1 MTYNEEFD
9 EEEWYCEFK
18 MGIHDVRSLYSSI
31 SYALEMWPGSPR
43 RPMEE
48 QEYLIHLKQQ
58 LFAMLA
64 EYTFTHI
71 ETGESNEGTI

>member
-1 MTYNEEFD
+1 MNDEYDEL

-31 SYALEMWPGSPR
+31 SFALETWPGSPR
-43 RPMEE
+43 RPLEE

-71 ETGESNEGTI
+71 ESGENNEGTV

>member
-1 MTYNEEFD
+1 MNDEYE

-31 SYALEMWPGSPR
+31 SFALETWPGSPR
-43 RPMEE
+43 RPLEE
-48 QEYLIHLKQQ
+48 QEYLIQMKQ

-71 ETGESNEGTI
+71 ESGESNEGTV

>member
-1 MTYNEEFD
+1 MNDEYDEL

-31 SYALEMWPGSPR
+31 SFALEMWPGSPR
-43 RPMEE
+43 RPLEE

-71 ETGESNEGTI
+71 ESGESNEGTV

>member
-1 MTYNEEFD
+1 MNDEYDEL

-31 SYALEMWPGSPR
+31 SFALETWPGSPR
-43 RPMEE
+43 RPLEE

-71 ETGESNEGTI
+71 ESGESNEGTV

>member
-1 MTYNEEFD
+1 MNDEYE

-31 SYALEMWPGSPR
+31 SFALETWPGSHR
-43 RPMEE
+43 RPLEE
-48 QEYLIHLKQQ
+48 QEYLIQMKQQ

-71 ETGESNEGTI
+71 ESGESNEGTV

>member
-1 MTYNEEFD
+1 MNDEHE

-31 SYALEMWPGSPR
+31 SFALETWPGSPR
-43 RPMEE
+43 RPLEE
-48 QEYLIHLKQQ
+48 QEYLIQMKQQ

-71 ETGESNEGTI
+71 ESGESNEGTV

>member
-1 MTYNEEFD
+1 MNDEYDEL

-31 SYALEMWPGSPR
+31 SFALEMWPGSPR

-71 ETGESNEGTI
+71 ESGENNEGTV

>member
-1 MTYNEEFD
+1 MNDEYE

-31 SYALEMWPGSPR
+31 SFALETWPGSPR
-43 RPMEE
+43 RPLEE
-48 QEYLIHLKQQ
+48 QEYLIQMKQQ

-71 ETGESNEGTI
+71 ESGESNEGTV

>member
-1 MTYNEEFD
+1 MNDEYDEL

-31 SYALEMWPGSPR
+31 SFALEMWPGSPR

-71 ETGESNEGTI
+71 ESGENNEGNV

>member
-1 MTYNEEFD
+1 MNDEHE

-31 SYALEMWPGSPR
+31 SFALETWPGSPR
-43 RPMEE
+43 RPVEE
-48 QEYLIHLKQQ
+48 QEYLIHMKQQ

-71 ETGESNEGTI
+71 ESGESNEGTV